1 MELPTHILKGL
12 LCGNCLQSRGYRP
25 RFASL
30 LLFRQQLHIL
40 VKIDIPRFRRFIV
53 DHLPFKDVKQVRG
66 IIDSIQ
72 HTSTEILEAKKRAL
86 QEGDEAIVRQIGQ
99 GKDITSILCTCD
111 PEVMPII
118 SLI

>member
-53 DHLPFKDVKQVRG
+53 DHLPFKDVV
-66 IIDSIQ
+66 DSIQ